1 MWKRRKEKKNTK
13 NQKKSRDRKGHGAS
27 FACFHSHSIRIAETL
42 KTYPAARLLSR
53 MIHARLQTGR
63 HLLLVVS
70 IHGIY
75 ERKWFFFDATNRIL
89 NESKKK
95 KENKRVSRLSV
106 CWNTQDGHT
115 EWRERERAARGQC
128 REVSVTFQWMRRV
141 NGRL

>member
-95 KENKRVSRLSV
+95 KKIKGYPDCLCAGTHRMAIPNGE
-106 CWNTQDGHT
+106 
-115 EWRERERAARGQC
+115 RERELQ
-128 REVSVTFQWMRRV
+128 EVSAERSA
-141 NGRL
+141 